1 MAGIGKLFATAVRTG
16 DFPLIQILLLF
27 FGIMSIVVNEVT
39 QILVK
44 FMDPRLKIKE
54 KMKKEAKHGG
64 VA

>member
-1 MAGIGKLFATAVRTG
+1 
-16 DFPLIQILLLF
+16 
-27 FGIMSIVVNEVT
+27 
-39 QILVK
+39 VK